1 MQAQAIIYTRTST
14 ANQTDGHQA
23 QQHACER
30 FALSAGLEVKA
41 SYSDT
46 ISGAADLD
54 KRIGLMSA
62 VGNLSKGDTLII
74 YRRDRLGRDV
84 VKNAIVEKI
93 VKQSGS
99 RIHSLDVGSSDT
111 KESALLCTLLDAFS
125 A

>member
-74 YRRDRLGRDV
+74 YRRDRLDHASTLWTWDHQTPKKVRYFV
-84 VKNAIVEKI
+84 PCLT
-93 VKQSGS
+93 
-99 RIHSLDVGSSDT
+99 HSQLMKD
-111 KESALLCTLLDAFS
+111 L
-125 A
+125 